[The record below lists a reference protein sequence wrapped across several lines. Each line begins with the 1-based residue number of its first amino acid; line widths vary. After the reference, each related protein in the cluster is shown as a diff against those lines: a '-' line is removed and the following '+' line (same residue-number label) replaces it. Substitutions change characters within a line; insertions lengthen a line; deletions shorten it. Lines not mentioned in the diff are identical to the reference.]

1 MKIGIPF
8 VLLCIITISDSLAS
22 EPLHPGLTAEQVLT
36 LKGQP
41 YYQTEHYS
49 HQKGQQVWLYTQK
62 KEDKTVE
69 EKKIIDSETKWPT
82 LYRKTVTRTC
92 DVGDVFVEVSKGVV
106 QSVIPANAAMAYGP
120 CVVVTLEEFLP
131 IVDGKPSE
139 VPVRQTT
146 NTVLE
151 KGVQKN

>member
-1 MKIGIPF
+1 MKLFILLI
-8 VLLCIITISDSLAS
+8 LLCITFVSTSLAS
-22 EPLHPGLTAEQVLT
+22 DSIQSGLSEEQLIR

-49 HQKGQQVWLYTQK
+49 HKKGEQVWLYTKK

-69 EKKIIDSETKWPT
+69 ERNIVDAETQWPT

-92 DVGDVFVEVSKGVV
+92 DVGDVFVEVSQGVV

-120 CVVVTLEEFLP
+120 CVIATLEEFLP

-139 VPVRQTT
+139 VRSR
-146 NTVLE
+146 
-151 KGVQKN
+151 K